1 MRMPILSY
9 FLVVGSVLTGLL
21 IWFGPESPPGDAA
34 RMTSQTVGIPKI
46 KAEPEPDHAR
56 VTAVNFAAAHE
67 RPDTRPV
74 KAADAP
80 RRQKA
85 ATDNSTPYNSAP
97 WRPHRFAE
105 FPHSNLSIH

>member
-46 KAEPEPDHAR
+46 KAEREPDHAR

-74 KAADAP
+74 KSGRCATQAKSSN
-80 RRQKA
+80 RQFNA
-85 ATDNSTPYNSAP
+85 
-97 WRPHRFAE
+97 
-105 FPHSNLSIH
+105 I